1 MLLLLQLVHLCLV
14 TLQTQGAVK
23 LANYLFYLIKL
34 HRVLVKSV
42 LGVLE
47 FWEYFSF

>member
-1 MLLLLQLVHLCLV
+1 MLLFLQLVHLCLV

-23 LANYLFYLIKL
+23 LANYLFYLVKL
-34 HRVLVKSV
+34 HSVLVKSV
-42 LGVLE
+42 LGVLK